1 MMNRQLVCSK
11 KALKKTRRE
20 DKKIKRKQLRK
31 DEKGSTEVGVEKGWR
46 RKERQR
52 SCFPIM

>member
-1 MMNRQLVCSK
+1 LE
-11 KALKKTRRE
+11 KTRQE
-20 DKKIKRKQLRK
+20 DRKIKRKQLGK

-46 RKERQR
+46 RKGRQR